1 MNTKLVNQ
9 NAFNLKSTITDDWG
23 GSHRVVLDLEALV
36 AAKDWNLGIAL
47 PEGYKID
54 KIYGAEL
61 KQEGKNIYI
70 SGAGWNKSLS
80 KGNKTEVVLIIDEGN
95 KSKSKPIKTEFIFDN
110 GASNPATPSKSTAA
124 LNVDGQ
130 IIEDWNGGYKLKL
143 GLKAES
149 NANDWKLDFK
159 LPYKIKAAYGVD
171 MINNGNGS
179 YTISGQNDQ
188 VSLKK
193 GQSIK
198 PIFIIDDQ
206 GKQALVPKVINS
218 SAMMPEKL
226 APAPITPE
234 KPAQRL
240 GVSPAIVEDWN
251 GGYKL
256 ELGLKAKSNTNN
268 WKLDFKLPYTI
279 SAAYG
284 VNMINN
290 GNGSYTISGQ
300 NDQVNLKQGQSI
312 KPIFVVNDNGK
323 QALTPQFNSNL
334 VDLMST
340 PDPISTPKP
349 TVPSTP
355 VNIPNEP
362 GKSVGQKGKF
372 AYGEV
377 LQKNFLFWEAN
388 RSGDLGPDNR
398 IEWRSDSTL
407 HDGSTVGRD
416 LEGGYFDAGD
426 HVKFGQPMAAS
437 INMLA
442 WGGVEYTN
450 AYKQSG
456 QFDELLEAVKWG
468 TDYFLKAHETS
479 GGKTSKLWVQVGE
492 GGVANDHGYWGAP
505 ETVEQHTTRRAF
517 AIDPA
522 HPGSDVAALTS
533 SALASASML
542 FRGVDNAYADKLL
555 KNAKQLYEF
564 AETYQGKY
572 SDSVPAAKPFYT
584 SWGGFGDE
592 LASGAAWL
600 YKATKEQSYLSK
612 AENYFKTKVGGLGDW
627 SSAADEHSYDA
638 AVLLAQESKDP
649 FFKGQVEGWLNK
661 WINGNS
667 NIKYTAGGFA
677 HRAEWGSIPV
687 TSATAYLAQLYN
699 DTVKQDSR
707 YSNFANNQIDYIL
720 GDNPRKFSYVV
731 GFGNNYPQHIH
742 HRGSS
747 PHLGGNP
754 TAVAEHILYGAVVG
768 GPRYADDYSYNDR
781 RDDAITNEV
790 GTSYNAPLASALIQ
804 QYDNLGGNA
813 LSESQLDQLIGIDA
827 NGVGF

>member
-1 MNTKLVNQ
+1 MAT
-9 NAFNLKSTITDDWG
+9 
-23 GSHRVVLDLEALV
+23 
-36 AAKDWNLGIAL
+36 
-47 PEGYKID
+47 
-54 KIYGAEL
+54 
-61 KQEGKNIYI
+61 
-70 SGAGWNKSLS
+70 NKSNS
-80 KGNKTEVVLIIDEGN
+80 
-95 KSKSKPIKTEFIFDN
+95 IFDTN
-110 GASNPATPSKSTAA
+110 ASIT
-124 LNVDGQ
+124 
-130 IIEDWNGGYKLKL
+130 EDWQNGYKLEL
-143 GLKAES
+143 GLKAKS

-159 LPYKIKAAYGVD
+159 LPYTISAAYGVD

-188 VSLKK
+188 VNLTK
-193 GQSIK
+193 GQSIA
-198 PIFIIDDQ
+198 PIFIVDD
-206 GKQALVPKVINS
+206 
-218 SAMMPEKL
+218 
-226 APAPITPE
+226 
-234 KPAQRL
+234 R
-240 GVSPAIVEDWN
+240 
-251 GGYKL
+251 
-256 ELGLKAKSNTNN
+256 
-268 WKLDFKLPYTI
+268 
-279 SAAYG
+279 
-284 VNMINN
+284 
-290 GNGSYTISGQ
+290 
-300 NDQVNLKQGQSI
+300 
-312 KPIFVVNDNGK
+312 GK
-323 QALTPQFNSNL
+323 QALTPQFDSNL
-334 VDLMST
+334 V
-340 PDPISTPKP
+340 DPISTPKP

-355 VNIPNEP
+355 VNIPNEL
-362 GKSVGQKGKF
+362 GKSVKQKGQF

-377 LQKNFLFWEAN
+377 LQKNFLFFEAN

-398 IEWRSDSTL
+398 IEWRGDATV

-442 WGGVEYTN
+442 WGGVEYTD
-450 AYKQSG
+450 AYKQVG

-468 TDYFLKAHETS
+468 TDYFLKAHETK

-522 HPGSDVAALTS
+522 HPGTDVAALTS

-555 KNAKQLYEF
+555 KNAKQLYNF

-572 SDSVPAAKPFYT
+572 SDSVAAANPFYT

-600 YKATKEQSYLSK
+600 YKATKEKSYLNK

-638 AVLLAQESKDP
+638 AVILAQESKDP

-661 WINGNS
+661 WIDGNS
-667 NIKYTAGGFA
+667 NIQYTAGGFA

-699 DTVKQDSR
+699 DTVKKDSR

-731 GFGNNYPQHIH
+731 GFGDKYPQHIH

-747 PHLGGNP
+747 PNVGAQP
-754 TAVAEHILYGAVVG
+754 TAPAEHILYGAVVG

-804 QYDNLGGNA
+804 QYDHLGGNA
-813 LSESQLDQLIGIDA
+813 LSENQLDQLIGIDA